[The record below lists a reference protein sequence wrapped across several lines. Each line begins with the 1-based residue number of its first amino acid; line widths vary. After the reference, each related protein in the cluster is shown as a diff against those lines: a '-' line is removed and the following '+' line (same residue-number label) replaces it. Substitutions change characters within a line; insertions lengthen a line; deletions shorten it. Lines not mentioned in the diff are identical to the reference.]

1 MKERDTDSPIGR
13 GLAWAPAIQHPL
25 DAIYLNLIQ
34 KIPLL
39 PKIMGW
45 VVDRQR
51 EEAEATLSGDGFLVT
66 EASCPASH
74 AVFVAACSSLDLD
87 PTQFRFFCMAE
98 PTLNAFTTGSEIP
111 TICVTSGL
119 LNVCSEEELAFVIG
133 HELGHYICG
142 HVRCHSLVRYLSDA
156 LLFTPAWLAAPAIRP
171 IIMSWSRYSELSAD
185 RAGLLAC
192 KDFDTASR
200 VYLKLAGCPVQKA
213 DLANP
218 QRILAEQ
225 SIQYADQLGKR
236 SLWARLCHQTK
247 HAFAASHPRAVER
260 FAALDEWRDLGFY
273 DDLAEATPAERILI
287 AQSVGTDYLKN
298 ALDMAVVEAAADYAE
313 QELGK
318 PRKESLRLLRKA
330 FLHGGS
336 LQGTSLDEIVY
347 AELAVEERKDGD
359 CEYTLALFLLRGR
372 DNPVKVTLP
381 VDYTADR
388 DFAPDEIRG
397 QFIKTRR
404 KQLKVLVYKPQN

>member
-1 MKERDTDSPIGR
+1 MGEPHKNSIGE

-45 VVDRQR
+45 VVDQQR
-51 EEAEATLSGDGFLVT
+51 AETETILSGDGCLVT
-66 EASCPASH
+66 EKSCPSSH
-74 AVFVAACSSLDLD
+74 SVFAAACSALDLD
-87 PTQFRFFCMAE
+87 ASRFRFFCVAD
-98 PTLNAFTTGSEIP
+98 PKLNAFTTGSEIP
-111 TICVTSGL
+111 TICATSGL
-119 LNVCSEEELAFVIG
+119 INTCSEEELAFVIG

-142 HVRCHSLVRYLSDA
+142 HVRCHSLARYLSDA
-156 LLFTPAWLAAPAIRP
+156 LVFTPVWLAVPAIRP
-171 IIMSWSRYSELSAD
+171 VIMSWARYSELSAD

-192 KDFDTASR
+192 KDFDAASR
-200 VYLKLAGCPVQKA
+200 VYLKLAGFPAQKA

-225 SIQYADQLGKR
+225 SIQYAEQLGKR
-236 SLWARLCHQTK
+236 SLWARLSHQAK
-247 HAFAASHPRAVER
+247 HGFSASHPRAVER
-260 FAALDEWRDLGFY
+260 FAALDEWRGLGCY
-273 DDLAEATPAERILI
+273 DDLADATPAERIRV